1 MPEQLH
7 RHALAPDQ
15 VRFAASGQTE
25 GVFSGYAA
33 VFNDLVPLYGERVLP
48 GAFTRT
54 LAALRA
60 EGKKFAILAAHDSG
74 RVIGLVDP
82 ANLIEDAHGLFMR
95 DVEMVLETQDG
106 AEQYALIKRGLVSL
120 SIGFWP
126 VKWTRND
133 AGEILIE
140 DAELIEVSVVFAGA
154 SPRATITEIRQAGGN
169 PMPEP
174 VVPETPATPEQRAAA
189 ASNQAVTAL
198 EARMVEMETTIQ
210 ELEARGQRPGV
221 PAAPRNVNEQTER
234 EMRAIVSF
242 IRTGNDAEMRAASST
257 PDSDGGWFILPTV
270 DRTIR
275 NMMEDTSPL
284 LGLVE
289 NVTISGDT
297 YERFYSKGN
306 RGAVWV
312 SENDD
317 RPEDTARPELIKH
330 MYGVREMYAMPVGTR
345 QLFDDA
351 SFDVAG
357 WFNQWVASDFA
368 LSLGDAFWS
377 GDGING
383 KPRGLLTHNIVNTG
397 DATRAWGDIQYVPAG
412 HASAPT
418 DDNLAKA
425 LVALVLTLHSR
436 FRGNARLLTTAA
448 NYIRFR
454 QLQDTAKRFLWAA
467 TGNLVEDAEN
477 GSLLGV
483 PVAIDD
489 HLDDIS
495 VGAGA
500 NIAAVGDFAQA
511 YVHVARQGIKTE
523 RDGVTKPGWIKLP
536 SYARHGGGLGDS
548 RAVKILKIAAS

>member
-1 MPEQLH
+1 MKHYRLET
-7 RHALAPDQ
+7 RSA
-15 VRFAASGQTE
+15 
-25 GVFSGYAA
+25 
-33 VFNDLVPLYGERVLP
+33 VPLE
-48 GAFTRT
+48 
-54 LAALRA
+54 
-60 EGKKFAILAAHDSG
+60 
-74 RVIGLVDP
+74 
-82 ANLIEDAHGLFMR
+82 
-95 DVEMVLETQDG
+95 
-106 AEQYALIKRGLVSL
+106 
-120 SIGFWP
+120 
-126 VKWTRND
+126 TRND
-133 AGEILIE
+133 DPNPIE
-140 DAELIEVSVVFAGA
+140 EATRAVNEL
-154 SPRATITEIRQAGGN
+154 R
-169 PMPEP
+169 
-174 VVPETPATPEQRAAA
+174 
-189 ASNQAVTAL
+189 TAFD
-198 EARMVEMETTIQ
+198 ERMSGMDDISARLD
-210 ELEARGQRPGV
+210 ELEARGQRPTV
-221 PAAPRNVNEQTER
+221 PASARNGNEAEEI
-234 EMRAIVSF
+234 EMRAVVSF
-242 IRTGNDAEMRAASST
+242 IRTGNDAELRAASSSS
-257 PDSDGGWFILPTV
+257 DSDGGWFILPTV

-330 MYGVREMYAMPVGTR
+330 SYGVREMYAMPVGTR

-357 WFNQWVASDFA
+357 WFNQWVASDIA
-368 LSLGDAFWS
+368 LSLGDAFWK

-383 KPRGLLTHNIVNTG
+383 KPRGILTHNIVKDG
-397 DATRAWGDIQYVPAG
+397 DKDRAWGDIQYVPAG
-412 HASAPT
+412 HASTPT

-436 FRGNARLLTTAA
+436 YRGNARLLTTAA

-454 QLQDTAKRFLWAA
+454 QLQDSAKRFLWAA

-495 VGAGA
+495 MGAGA
-500 NIAAVGDFAQA
+500 NIAAVGDFAQG
-511 YVHVARQGIKTE
+511 YVHVARHGIKTE

-536 SYARHGGGLGDS
+536 SYARHGGGVGDS
-548 RAVKILKIAAS
+548 RAIKILKVAAS